1 MNINVCYSSDESDKN
16 KDMSLVKGT
25 QEFRTILDFSKGKIS
40 KNMIKS
46 ALRSAEVLEYI
57 KSEDHFI
64 WIDNHIKIGMYQ
76 IELQFYERITIDP
89 RHKLREYGSFDIV
102 ISEKHKNG
110 YNIINRNKDIRFKSQ
125 YWAKNHKLRMKDL
138 VDVIVFMRR
147 LNNLKAF
154 L

>member
-1 MNINVCYSSDESDKN
+1 MTLIKSSPE
-16 KDMSLVKGT
+16 
-25 QEFRTILDFSKGKIS
+25 ERTILDFSKGEIS

-64 WIDNHIKIGMYQ
+64 WIDNNIKIGMYQ
-76 IELQFYERITIDP
+76 IELQFYERNLVNS
-89 RHKLREYGSFDIV
+89 RRKLREYGSFDIV
-102 ISEKHKNG
+102 ISERYRGDNA
-110 YNIINRNKDIRFKSQ
+110 IIDRNKDVRFKSQ
-125 YWAKNHKLRMKDL
+125 YWIKNHKLRMKDL
-138 VDVIVFMRR
+138 VDVIMFIKR